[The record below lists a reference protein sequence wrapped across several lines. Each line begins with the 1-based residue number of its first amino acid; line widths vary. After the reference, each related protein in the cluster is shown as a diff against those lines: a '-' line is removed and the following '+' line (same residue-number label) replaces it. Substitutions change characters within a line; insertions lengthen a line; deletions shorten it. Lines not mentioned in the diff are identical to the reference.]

1 MSELSL
7 FILSLLW
14 FTFPCFLSSD
24 LCAVY
29 ILVNKGINA
38 FLSGLVSS
46 PIEGGG
52 EGEYIIQFVTQTC
65 RVICD
70 IKGHRE
76 NCTTHFNLFRY
87 KTLRQGTGTPGLK
100 VTCTC

>member
-46 PIEGGG
+46 PIERGG
-52 EGEYIIQFVTQTC
+52 GEYIIKFVTQTY

>member
-52 EGEYIIQFVTQTC
+52 EGGGVHNS
-65 RVICD
+65 ICYSN
-70 IKGHRE
+70 ISS
-76 NCTTHFNLFRY
+76 NM
-87 KTLRQGTGTPGLK
+87 
-100 VTCTC
+100 